1 MDRILET
8 LTLFKSGKM
17 ASFAGVLAISALIW
31 FLGHKL
37 GVGEIKPLAPQINR
51 IIAIATVFVLW
62 LLVIGWKSLR
72 AKKKNQALIDNIG
85 ANKESEISDDEV
97 NVKEEVGHLS
107 ERLED
112 ALSALKNTKVGK
124 DKQKQFL
131 YELPWYIIIGP
142 PGAGKTTL
150 LSNSDLHF
158 PLSEQF
164 GKEALRGVGGTRNC
178 DWWFTDDAILLDT
191 AGRYTT
197 QDSNATVDH
206 NAWLGFLDLL
216 KKHRKQQPIN
226 GVIIAVSLLDI
237 LQQTQEE
244 RLQHAKSIRQR
255 IEELHSQ
262 LNINFPIYMMFT
274 KTDLVAGFNEFFD
287 DLNKQER
294 EQVWGMTFP
303 LDENTSENNTGFNTT
318 LFKAEFKLLE
328 QRIHRQLVEKLE
340 RERNLKRRQT
350 LYSFPQQFTSL
361 QDLLSEFLDVTF
373 KSSNFQTNALLR
385 GVYFTSATQEGSP
398 IDRIMGSLANQ
409 FGIGHQNISSFAMK
423 GKSFFINQLLS
434 QVIFSE
440 SGLAGVNLKLKKKM
454 QWLQSVAGVSTIVIS
469 LAIIMLWF
477 NSYYNNKQL
486 IEHYQAEVEKV
497 KTLLANSSTEA
508 DLIAQLPLLNKVR
521 QLTDSY
527 SDTKPPVPLTARLG
541 LYQGSTLAQ
550 KMDVKYIQLLRNTMQ
565 PHSKQLLEELLRNNQ
580 DNAGQLFTLLKVYL
594 FLGGQ
599 EKQGASI
606 PMIEADWNKNQ
617 REDSEDSQLNQHFLA
632 LLQNSSSDKFALDE
646 ALIQQTRTQLE
657 NSNITNL
664 AYQNLKNTYLH
675 PKNIDDF
682 KVIQKEGLKEI
693 NQSFSR
699 ISGKAWS
706 DGIPGL
712 FTKQG
717 FYDVF
722 LKHYA
727 TAVSELKKDSWVL
740 GKASYVTDGKV
751 EEYVLKSYQKDYIK
765 YWQDFIDDLSIKP
778 LGNKAQ
784 AITVLEPLTA
794 DGNNLIV
801 KLLTAIKAETNF
813 SAKKDEPSDKE
824 PTKIEGNLK
833 PIPKSVDQH
842 FKPFNEWADAE
853 KLKKIIDLINDI
865 FIGFNSESAFAKI
878 DENQI
883 EAAINKL
890 QAETLHLP
898 GALKQILL
906 KMTGEAKQKVSAAI
920 IHNMNK
926 QLKADL
932 DENVSRLCQAS
943 IKGVYPFAK
952 GASQSIGIAAFSEIF
967 SPNGTLDGFVKQ
979 NLKKNSSYPEEML
992 NPIRRQFS
1000 KADNIR
1006 KALFSLGYLN
1016 ISFSLELLSVPEP
1029 FHSIDVTIG
1038 PVQHTFANIG
1048 DQKKYSWPAEGIS
1061 TDFLE
1066 ADPNAVPET
1075 PETDPNVS
1083 SENNPNNTEMGDENA
1098 ILDPLLAIQ
1107 LEPTEPEP
1115 ELSPEPEASKEKV
1128 HLEITPENSAWEL
1141 FKLISSNQKI
1151 RMGDAVFKVNTK
1163 IQPNPFKIIR
1173 SDLRNFKCPKL

>member
-51 IIAIATVFVLW
+51 MIAIAAVFALW
-62 LLVIGWKSLR
+62 LLFVGWQSLR
-72 AKKKNQALIDNIG
+72 AKKKNQALIDNLG
-85 ANKESEISDDEV
+85 ENKESDDEV
-97 NVKEEVGHLS
+97 NIQEEVGHLS
-107 ERLED
+107 ERLEE

-158 PLSEQF
+158 PLSDKF

-216 KKHRKQQPIN
+216 KTHRKQQPIN

-303 LDENTSENNTGFNTT
+303 FDENTTENNTGFNAT

-361 QDLLSEFLDVTF
+361 QGLLNEFLDVTF

-423 GKSFFINQLLS
+423 GKSFFINHLLS

-454 QWLQSVAGVSTIVIS
+454 QWLQSAAGVSTIVIS
-469 LAIIMLWF
+469 LAIIMLWL

-486 IEHYQAEVEKV
+486 INHYQTEVEEV

-521 QLTDSY
+521 QLTDRY
-527 SDTKPPVPLTARLG
+527 SDTKPPVPLATRWG

-550 KMDVKYIQLLRNTMQ
+550 KMDIKYIELLRNTMQ

-632 LLQNSSSDKFALDE
+632 LLQNSSSDKFSLDE

-657 NSNITNL
+657 NSDITNL

-682 KVIQKEGLKEI
+682 KIIQKEGLKEI

-706 DGIPGL
+706 EGIPGL

-727 TAVSELKKDSWVL
+727 TAVSDLKKDSWVL
-740 GKASYVTDGKV
+740 GKASYVADGKV
-751 EEYVLKSYQKDYIK
+751 EQYVLKRYQEDYIK

-778 LGNKAQ
+778 LGNKTQ

-801 KLLTAIKAETNF
+801 KLLTAIKAETDF
-813 SAKKDEPSDKE
+813 SVKKDKDSDEKSDKKSIK
-824 PTKIEGNLK
+824 TAANLK
-833 PIPKSVDQH
+833 PIPKSVDEH
-842 FKPFNEWADAE
+842 FKPFNKWADAE

-865 FIGFNSESAFAKI
+865 FIGFNSESAFAET
-878 DENQI
+878 DNNQI
-883 EAAINKL
+883 EAAVNKL

-898 GALKQILL
+898 GALKKILRQ
-906 KMTGEAKQKVSAAI
+906 MSGEAKQKVSAAI
-920 IHNMNK
+920 INNMNK
-926 QLKADL
+926 KLRADL
-932 DENVSRLCQAS
+932 DENVGRLCQAN
-943 IKGVYPFAK
+943 IKGVYPFVK
-952 GASQSIGIAAFSEIF
+952 GSSQSISIAAFSQIF

-992 NPIRRQFS
+992 SPIRRQFS

-1016 ISFSLELLSVPEP
+1016 ISFSLELLSIPEP

-1038 PVQHTFANIG
+1038 PVQHTFSNIG

-1061 TDFLE
+1061 TDFLA
-1066 ADPNAVPET
+1066 ADPNAVPE
-1075 PETDPNVS
+1075 PEIPDAIPD
-1083 SENNPNNTEMGDENA
+1083 NTNA
-1098 ILDPLLAIQ
+1098 NLDPLMAIQ

-1115 ELSPEPEASKEKV
+1115 ELSPEPEPSKEKV
-1128 HLEITPENSAWEL
+1128 HQEITPGNSAWEL
-1141 FKLISSNQKI
+1141 FKLIGSNQKI
-1151 RMGDAVFKVNTK
+1151 RMGDAVFKVSTK